1 MRCLL
6 TFLEIAEATEAHFL
20 ENEKIICCDFSHIKF
35 FFAVS

>member
-6 TFLEIAEATEAHFL
+6 TFLEIAEATEAQFL
-20 ENEKIICCDFSHIKF
+20 EDGKIICCDFSHLKF